1 MRLKDVT
8 DIFPK
13 YIGYQRLSLFHGII
27 PTVNVMYYTHTYYN
41 YGSDKIGKLHIIFG
55 IIFGIY
61 SVLSLVNQ
69 HTKTP
74 HVNQHTKTPR
84 KYQHNPT
91 IR

>member
-8 DIFPK
+8 DIFTK
-13 YIGYQRLSLFHGII
+13 NIGHQRLALFYGII
-27 PTVNVMYYTHTYYN
+27 SIVNVMYYTHTYYI

-55 IIFGIY
+55 IY
-61 SVLSLVNQ
+61 SVLSRVNQ

-74 HVNQHTKTPR
+74 RVNQHTKTPR
-84 KYQHNPT
+84 KYKHNPT